1 MPLKAGAKSGHNDEL
16 SKKER
21 AHYRD
26 ELEAGVLGDVLASDA
41 HFQEQ
46 VATLFDLLP
55 PERLARAWEQAR
67 AYAPYDGPR
76 RNRIRRHLLAACASW
91 EDSKTMPSST
101 AAERCRTVLLNLEA
115 RAVWAEAP
123 LEDTDARRVRYR
135 QDRLREGALYVA
147 LFGAY
152 RCINCGALL
161 AQDSRSGRS
170 HPTHCSP
177 CSAVPWE
184 AGRQREAMWDAL
196 DAGTDRRRVRR
207 AKRRAPA

>member
-1 MPLKAGAKSGHNDEL
+1 MCAHDSTLPLKAGAKSGHNDEL

-46 VATLFDLLP
+46 V
-55 PERLARAWEQAR
+55 R

-101 AAERCRTVLLNLEA
+101 AAERCRTVLLNL
-115 RAVWAEAP
+115 
-123 LEDTDARRVRYR
+123 
-135 QDRLREGALYVA
+135 
-147 LFGAY
+147 
-152 RCINCGALL
+152 
-161 AQDSRSGRS
+161 
-170 HPTHCSP
+170 
-177 CSAVPWE
+177 
-184 AGRQREAMWDAL
+184 
-196 DAGTDRRRVRR
+196 
-207 AKRRAPA
+207 